1 MKIKVTKLT
10 ISLLILFLA
19 VLSFFVS
26 ATICQNAP
34 RIWKE
39 SPKDT
44 GADLN
49 AAAPA
54 VDAEIAVESGDIKTA
69 QEMQKPRSPNEKSR
83 LLQSLTSAGKLY
95 FAKGDYTAAIRQWQS
110 ALAIDPDNPTVKDY
124 IDEARYRLRHSLQ
137 SPRDIAQGISLSR
150 ESVSVLGLKDCID
163 IASKNYIPLQV
174 AVKSIKLGEMRL
186 FEARRNML
194 PTFGLTYEDYSGRV
208 NGRSYIGRK
217 QYFETQQPV
226 FHGGELYFTMKQA
239 EINLEVS
246 KTDYA
251 RIKNELILQVKK
263 AYYSLLRA
271 HENVKLQAAL
281 SAEVQRIYGIVEKA
295 YKENLI
301 AKVEWLNVASQ
312 ESQVKYQ
319 LVSAEGDESVAEL
332 ILKQTMY
339 VDYKDRIDVMPVR
352 EFRKFDVD
360 FDRTLTAAYMNRP
373 EMKINALML
382 QYYKYEVSIMKAKGW
397 PKIDLMGNWGLAKE
411 EYTSVDRLGP
421 NSSGTFDMD
430 QKLAP
435 QYYAGI
441 KFSMPIWGSTTSYNW
456 TKEHFVPVVSAY
468 QGTEAVTNTV
478 KFNFLDDLKYYSN
491 KQNAMIDFDRA
502 RQEMVKIKQDITL
515 EVREDC
521 FNYQKAVVQLD
532 TAANKVKY
540 QDKELEVTKLRREL
554 DEVPDSAV
562 IESLIKAA
570 QEKFGYVSAVTEC
583 YTAVAS
589 LNKAVGVDNF
599 FDADGENSV
608 IEKK

>member
-1 MKIKVTKLT
+1 MKFKFSKLT
-10 ISLLILFLA
+10 IALFLLLLA

-44 GADLN
+44 GVGTE
-49 AAAPA
+49 A
-54 VDAEIAVESGDIKTA
+54 VTPVVNTEQLVEANDVKAVQEI
-69 QEMQKPRSPNEKSR
+69 QKPRPAGDQGK
-83 LLQSLTSAGKLY
+83 LVQSLTAAGKLY
-95 FAKGDYTAAIRQWQS
+95 FAKGDYTAAIQKWQS
-110 ALAIDPDNPTVKDY
+110 ALSVNPDNPTVKDY
-124 IDEARYRLRHSLQ
+124 MEEARYRLRHSLY
-137 SPRDIAQGISLSR
+137 SPRDIAQGISLSKD
-150 ESVSVLGLKDCID
+150 SLSVLGLKDCID

-186 FEARRNML
+186 FEARRNLL
-194 PTFGLTYEDYSGRV
+194 PTFGLTYEEYSGRV
-208 NGRSYIGRK
+208 NGREYIGRK
-217 QYFETQQPV
+217 QYFELQQPV
-226 FHGGELYFTMKQA
+226 VHGGELFFTMKQA

-246 KTDYA
+246 KNDYT

-263 AYYSLLRA
+263 AYYSLLRS

-281 SAEVQRIYGIVEKA
+281 SAEVRKIYEIVEKA

-301 AKVEWLNVASQ
+301 AKVEWLNVVSQ
-312 ESQVKYQ
+312 EGQVKYQ
-319 LVSAEGDESVAEL
+319 LISAEGDESVAEL

-339 VDYKDRIDVMPVR
+339 VDYKDRIDVMPVGQFKKL
-352 EFRKFDVD
+352 ELD

-382 QYYKYEVSIMKAKGW
+382 QYYKYEVNIMKAKGW

-411 EYTSVDRLGP
+411 EYVSQDRLGP
-421 NSSGTFDMD
+421 NSSGVFDMD

-456 TKEHFVPVVSAY
+456 TKEKFVPVVSSY

-491 KQNAMIDFDRA
+491 KQNALIDFDRA
-502 RQEMVKIKQDITL
+502 RQEMVKIKQDVTL

-521 FNYQKAVVQLD
+521 FNYEKAVVQLD

-540 QDKELEVTKLRREL
+540 QDKELEITKLRREL
-554 DEVPDSAV
+554 DELPDSAV
-562 IESLIKAA
+562 IESLIKTA
-570 QEKFGYVSAVTEC
+570 QEKFGYVSSVAEC

-589 LNKAVGVDNF
+589 LNKAVGIDNF
-599 FDADGENSV
+599 FDVDGENAV
-608 IEKK
+608 IDKK